1 MSKASLI
8 LYVLINALF
17 VDKYGARITE
27 WHCAVTSLY
36 CLLAGIATYYLPR
49 LANRLRHPRTSVLI
63 ISLLFLALGI
73 GLQYAIDPIT
83 LQVDRW
89 SAIHHFLDGMMSGI
103 YPYGQQTHLGGYGS
117 PLPVWQ
123 ILHLPFYAIGNVG
136 LSIFVAIAL
145 LIFTTYRT
153 RGIRAAWILL
163 VLLLAS
169 PACWY
174 EISVRS
180 DLITNIIIV
189 TCIAEWL
196 IYKRVSLHQHYIAIG
211 ILCGLIAS
219 TRLIALI
226 PLAAAYGYSYIQLPW
241 RQQLAFP
248 LVVLTTFAITILP
261 FIFWEGSTLLF
272 FEYNPFVLQ
281 TRQGSLL
288 SLAIFAVIAITL
300 TIYTKSSEQLRLP
313 MTGALLTCLVV
324 IAFVEKMWSEHLW
337 TELYSSSFDI
347 TYLSVALPFYILC
360 LATSGGESDS

>member
-1 MSKASLI
+1 M
-8 LYVLINALF
+8 
-17 VDKYGARITE
+17 
-27 WHCAVTSLY
+27 
-36 CLLAGIATYYLPR
+36 
-49 LANRLRHPRTSVLI
+49 
-63 ISLLFLALGI
+63 
-73 GLQYAIDPIT
+73 
-83 LQVDRW
+83 
-89 SAIHHFLDGMMSGI
+89 
-103 YPYGQQTHLGGYGS
+103 
-117 PLPVWQ
+117 
-123 ILHLPFYAIGNVG
+123 
-136 LSIFVAIAL
+136 
-145 LIFTTYRT
+145 
-153 RGIRAAWILL
+153 
-163 VLLLAS
+163 
-169 PACWY
+169 
-174 EISVRS
+174 
-180 DLITNIIIV
+180 
-189 TCIAEWL
+189 L

-324 IAFVEKMWSEHLW
+324 IAFVEKMWREHLW